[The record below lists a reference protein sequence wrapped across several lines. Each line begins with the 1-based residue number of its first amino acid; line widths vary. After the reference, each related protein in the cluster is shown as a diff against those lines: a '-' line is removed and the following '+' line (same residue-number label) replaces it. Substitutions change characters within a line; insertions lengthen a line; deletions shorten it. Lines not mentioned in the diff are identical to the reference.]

1 MAMTSIN
8 KVKFSSRN
16 DKRYYAS
23 DDIVSLPFGHTL
35 SNEIREHKKS
45 LRKIHTVTEQEK
57 DKILFLEN
65 KAFSKNEK
73 LRVLH
78 SIYS

>member
-1 MAMTSIN
+1 MAMTSMN
-8 KVKFSSRN
+8 KVKFTSIN

-23 DDIVSLPFGHTL
+23 DGIVSLPFGHTL
-35 SNEIREHKKS
+35 SNEIREYKKS
-45 LRKIHTVTEQEK
+45 LWKIHPAIEQEK
-57 DKILFLEN
+57 DKVLFLEN

-73 LRVLH
+73 LRVLR